1 MSEIIVDS
9 ALSIEEAL
17 ADNPDNP
24 CPPEILGSLSLLEVR
39 HRGFD
44 KRCHLGQIV
53 VSSEVESDVKSFF
66 RQALALEFPIE
77 QVVCAADPR
86 YEWDDEKLMA
96 DNASSGFN
104 YRLIAGSDKPSL
116 HGRGLAFDINTRLNP
131 YIRWEGDTEIVQP
144 PDAAWDKNLPGTL
157 NANHPLVRMM
167 EGMGWMWGGH
177 WTRENRGMVDY
188 QHFEKPV

>member
-1 MSEIIVDS
+1 MKEIIVDS

-24 CPPEILGSLSLLEVR
+24 CPPEIIGSLSLLEVR

-53 VSSEVESDVKSFF
+53 VSKEVEPDVKSFF

-77 QVVCAADPR
+77 QVVCAADRR

-104 YRLIAGSDKPSL
+104 YRLIAGSDESSL
-116 HGRGLAFDINTRLNP
+116 HARGLAFDINPRQNP
-131 YIRWEGDTEIVQP
+131 YIRYENGEEIIQP
-144 PDAAWDKNLPGTL
+144 PEAMWDKHTPGAL
-157 NANHPLVRMM
+157 NAGHPLVRMM
-167 EGMGWMWGGH
+167 EGLGWEWGGN
-177 WTRENRGMVDY
+177 WSAGSGRIDY